1 MTIYLL
7 QFQSTAQ
14 CSPFLSAQQVNKHLQ
29 VSLLILPVKFIICY
43 RNLPAIS
50 TLNTDSKTLTYLL
63 IKGLASGKKNVYNY
77 FSFTS

>member
-1 MTIYLL
+1 MCILNSFVTIYLL

-14 CSPFLSAQQVNKHLQ
+14 CSPFLFAQQVNKHLQ
-29 VSLLILPVKFIICY
+29 VSLLILSVKFIICY

-63 IKGLASGKKNVYNY
+63 I
-77 FSFTS
+77 